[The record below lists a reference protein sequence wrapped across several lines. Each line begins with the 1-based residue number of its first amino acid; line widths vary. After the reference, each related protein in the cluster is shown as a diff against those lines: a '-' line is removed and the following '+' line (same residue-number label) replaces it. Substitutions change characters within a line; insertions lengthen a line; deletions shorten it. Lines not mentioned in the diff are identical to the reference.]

1 VSSVTQFERDAHAVL
16 LPVAGTLKAEPWLC
30 DLVERGTRAVLIGE
44 TRDEYVAR
52 AMAPERRATE
62 SGADFEAFVADLDTA
77 AAEPLLFAVDQE
89 PWGIARLHDLV
100 PAFPDAATLA
110 GLPDEEIA
118 AAAAAVAGAARMLG
132 VTMFLSPVL
141 DVLSGE
147 NPWLT
152 GRTLP
157 FDDVEVG
164 RIGAAFVTGVQSAG
178 VLAVAKHFPGHP
190 ELPLDPAEHDT
201 ALDESVP
208 VNLEPF
214 RRVVA
219 AGVGAVMTGPVVV
232 PVIDPAEPAS
242 TSAATVERLRRDL
255 GFTGLVVS
263 DDLDTPATTRGRP
276 VLETVMAA
284 LDAGVDLLLLPG
296 GPELAG
302 LAGRIAA
309 RARADEPFAARLAEA
324 AARVRSVAPVR
335 PSDNARLA

>member
-1 VSSVTQFERDAHAVL
+1 
-16 LPVAGTLKAEPWLC
+16 
-30 DLVERGTRAVLIGE
+30 
-44 TRDEYVAR
+44 
-52 AMAPERRATE
+52 
-62 SGADFEAFVADLDTA
+62 
-77 AAEPLLFAVDQE
+77 
-89 PWGIARLHDLV
+89 
-100 PAFPDAATLA
+100 
-110 GLPDEEIA
+110 
-118 AAAAAVAGAARMLG
+118 
-132 VTMFLSPVL
+132 VL

-157 FDDVEVG
+157 FGHDEVG

-190 ELPLDPAEHDT
+190 ELALDPAVHDT
-201 ALDESVP
+201 ALDGSVP
-208 VNLEPF
+208 MNLEPF

-232 PVIDPAEPAS
+232 PSIDPAEPAS

-296 GPELAG
+296 GPELTG
-302 LAGRIAA
+302 LAGRVAA
-309 RARADEPFAARLAEA
+309 RAHADDAFAARLAEA
-324 AARVRSVAPVR
+324 AARVRRTAGASGRA
-335 PSDNARLA
+335 SAG